1 MRLTSASEVSS
12 DLNHDTGISPKMA
25 DDSSN
30 QQVLLSVEAEAYVEA
45 IETFRV
51 QDIGSTKWMKQHE
64 YLEKLNIQAVLHAS
78 SNQDE
83 FVKEMLLS
91 HEKIPVV
98 IQELLALEVWKQN
111 VFSIIQRMDFEPKT
125 TFPLYMA
132 LYHEATLSNLLETI
146 LFHKEPCEAA
156 EDCVLD
162 LVDYCHRK
170 ITDLVA
176 RQEEN
181 QDEEEAE
188 LPKDG
193 KSIDESSAMEELK
206 KQQQKIQFD
215 VSIKAISI
223 FRYITDHL
231 SSLSLSVTTRILNT
245 LDIPSLLVQLVDDP
259 PWTKYKDG
267 KLSKYI
273 DNKWQ
278 EVAPADRLQL
288 TRLEGQVWIALFNLL
303 MGPDCQQKYAF
314 NPHNKAQI
322 LKLRSHLTEV
332 LVDQIP
338 NLCELQRY
346 LSNLSM
352 MDPPAAQTGIVLEQ
366 VPEIRERILKEN
378 EGKWKA
384 IAKHQVKNFFNSSA
398 ESMRDQAKMFADMYN
413 FDVLE
418 SLIAEPPKCALC
430 GSPAAKRC
438 SRCQNEWYCRRECQV
453 THYSKHKIAC
463 NLMMEAEQKLKEASL
478 NS

>member
-1 MRLTSASEVSS
+1 MASNDPSR
-12 DLNHDTGISPKMA
+12 
-25 DDSSN
+25 
-30 QQVLLSVEAEAYVEA
+30 QVLLSVEAEAYVESL
-45 IETFRV
+45 ESFRV
-51 QDIGSTKWMKQHE
+51 QDIGSSKWMKQHE
-64 YLEKLNIQAVLHAS
+64 YLEKLNMQAVLHAS

-111 VFSIIQRMDFEPKT
+111 VFSVIQRMDFEPKT

-156 EDCVLD
+156 EECILD

-170 ITDLVA
+170 ITDLIA

-181 QDEEEAE
+181 GDKEEAD
-188 LPKDG
+188 LPQDG
-193 KSIDESSAMEELK
+193 KSIDESSAMEELRR
-206 KQQQKIQFD
+206 QQRKIQFD

-223 FRYITDHL
+223 FRYITDNL

-245 LDIPSLLVQLVDDP
+245 LDLPSLLVQLVDDP

-267 KLSKYI
+267 KLTKYI

-278 EVAPADRLQL
+278 EVAPSDRLQL
-288 TRLEGQVWIALFNLL
+288 TKLEGQVWIALYNLL

-332 LVDQIP
+332 LLDQIP
-338 NLCELQRY
+338 SLCDLQRY

-352 MDPPAAQTGIVLEQ
+352 MEPPAAQTGLVLEQ
-366 VPEIRERILKEN
+366 VPEIRERLLKEN
-378 EGKWKA
+378 ESKWKA

-398 ESMRDQAKMFADMYN
+398 QSMRDQAKMFADMYN

-453 THYSKHKIAC
+453 KHYSKHKIAC
-463 NLMMEAEQKLKEASL
+463 NLMVEAEQKLKEVSL